1 MTAVAAAPA
10 TTKAPA
16 KPKMARPKPQP
27 SQNLPYEEFRQLD
40 QEHYDWVINGM
51 PCLNCGVNLV
61 RGYDGRQDRSFTHM
75 FEDGRSPDSRCNP
88 ELYR

>member
-1 MTAVAAAPA
+1 MTVTAAP
-10 TTKAPA
+10 TKPKVPA
-16 KPKMARPKPQP
+16 KPKMARPMRQP
-27 SQNLPYEEFRQLD
+27 SMDAPTHEFLKGER
-40 QEHYDWVINGM
+40 EHYDWVNNGM